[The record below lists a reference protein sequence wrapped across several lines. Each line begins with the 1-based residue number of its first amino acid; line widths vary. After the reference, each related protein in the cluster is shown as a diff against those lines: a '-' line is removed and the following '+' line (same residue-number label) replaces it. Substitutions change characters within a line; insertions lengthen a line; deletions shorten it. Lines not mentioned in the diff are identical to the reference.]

1 MNWGI
6 AMNNQDQSLIF
17 EVSKEGRVGYSLPE
31 LDVPETD
38 VTDVIDE
45 GISEMNRQISPK
57 CPSLILCA
65 IIRLYLGA
73 TTEWI
78 RDFIRSVRAR

>member
-31 LDVPETD
+31 LDVPKTD
-38 VTDVIDE
+38 VTDVLDE
-45 GISEMNRQISPK
+45 AYLRDEPADLPEVSELDIM
-57 CPSLILCA
+57 
-65 IIRLYLGA
+65 RLYQGA

-78 RDFIRSVRAR
+78 RAFIRSVHAR

>member
-45 GISEMNRQISPK
+45 
-57 CPSLILCA
+57 A
-65 IIRLYLGA
+65 Y
-73 TTEWI
+73 I
-78 RDFIRSVRAR
+78 RDEPADLPEVSEP